1 MNDELN
7 ELADQLEQ
15 NDQNLQPEKLE
26 KKDIFDRLM
35 HLPVFNIF
43 EPFYKKYKEAL
54 LYLFFGG
61 TAFFLNIFLFAAID
75 KCFHISEL
83 VNNIICWI
91 VCVLYQYFTN
101 RTWVFDGHVDTA
113 AEFIR
118 QLVSFFGGRLF
129 TLFLEELI
137 IAVFITW
144 LGFNTMAVKL
154 VAQVVVIVTNYIIS
168 KLIVFKKK

>member
-7 ELADQLEQ
+7 EIADQI
-15 NDQNLQPEKLE
+15 EKENNGGQSENFE
-26 KKDIFDRLM
+26 KKDIFDKLM
-35 HLPVFNIF
+35 HLPVLNIF

-83 VNNIICWI
+83 VNNIICWV

-101 RTWVFDGHVDTA
+101 RTWVFDGHVDTLG
-113 AEFIR
+113 EFFK
-118 QLVSFFGGRLF
+118 QLIGFFGGRLF
-129 TLFLEELI
+129 TLLVEELI

-144 LGFNTMAVKL
+144 LGFNTMVVKL
-154 VAQVVVIVTNYIIS
+154 VAQVVVIVLNYVIS